1 MEAAEADPRLS
12 FIGNYVQ
19 KALKLKTEKWTK
31 VLTVTEY
38 RMLILEFLDKPA
50 SMILIISQVRKSIFI
65 RDLKGETTQVFHMFR
80 KSKLKILN

>member
-1 MEAAEADPRLS
+1 MEAAESDPRLS

-50 SMILIISQVRKSIFI
+50 SMILIISQV
-65 RDLKGETTQVFHMFR
+65 
-80 KSKLKILN
+80 ILIDFLNVGI